1 MNARKWI
8 NNCFAGYFSVS
19 LISLAVTDTKAESG
33 FIASSPIK
41 TKYSRDIAS
50 LNYTPMTFEPR
61 LQIPQKKAAFSLPN
75 NYGSQFQKKA
85 GKAVYKALTI
95 SHKKLATNL
104 AGAALLYGLD
114 NIDMAEPVKNGFFYM
129 KEKTRFNFGKC
140 SQVRLSTK
148 RLKAHS
154 CLFNSKAKL
163 EFHANYKMDAFR
175 LRFNWSM

>member
-19 LISLAVTDTKAESG
+19 LISLAIPDSKAESG

-41 TKYSRDIAS
+41 SKYSRDIAA
-50 LNYTPMTFEPR
+50 LNYSPITLEPG
-61 LQIPQKKAAFSLPN
+61 LQIPRKKAFSLPKN
-75 NYGSQFQKKA
+75 TNSQFQKKA
-85 GKAVYKALTI
+85 GRAVYKALNL
-95 SHKKLATNL
+95 SQKKLATNL
-104 AGAALLYGLD
+104 AGAALIYGLD
-114 NIDMAEPVKNGFFYM
+114 NVDMAEPVKNGFYYV

-140 SQVRLSTK
+140 SQVRMSTK

-154 CLFNSKAKL
+154 CFFDDKAKL
-163 EFHANYKMDAFR
+163 EFHANYKMDAFK